1 MWVQDSGGPVQ
12 LAGVMLI
19 QVLLPPAGLKHEAQQ
34 ALMMTGQRLQP
45 ELRLV
50 AYCFQTGR
58 LLHCRERLGQE
69 ECLLQ
74 LHPSMDVQAWDS
86 R

>member
-1 MWVQDSGGPVQ
+1 MWVQAEGGPVQ
-12 LAGVMLI
+12 LAGALLVH
-19 QVLLPPAGLKHEAQQ
+19 VLLPPPGLSFEAQQ
-34 ALMMTGQRLQP
+34 ALLLTGRGLQP

-50 AYCFQTGR
+50 VYCFQTGR
-58 LLHCRERLGQE
+58 LLRCREGLGQE

-74 LHPSMDVQAWDS
+74 LHPRHDMQAWDS